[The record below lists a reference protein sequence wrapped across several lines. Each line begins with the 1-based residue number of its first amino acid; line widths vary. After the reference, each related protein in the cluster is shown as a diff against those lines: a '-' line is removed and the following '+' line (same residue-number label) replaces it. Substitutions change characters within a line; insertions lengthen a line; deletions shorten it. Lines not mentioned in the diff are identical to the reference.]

1 MAFGI
6 DDAAIAALIASGQ
19 GLGGVGAAGAVG
31 GGLGAALS
39 GPATKVGT
47 TILAP
52 KVGAAAKI
60 GIPAVGTGG
69 AATKTAPQALNSGAW
84 ADAAVALAQISQRP
98 PTTTPRPQSF
108 LGIGQPTPPRAQ
120 GQVFAPSP
128 QQQQQPVPGLGQF
141 LV

>member
-19 GLGGVGAAGAVG
+19 GLGGAGAVG
-31 GGLGAALS
+31 AGSGLGAALS

-47 TILAP
+47 TALAP
-52 KVGAAAKI
+52 KAGAAAKI
-60 GIPAVGTGG
+60 GTPTAGTGG
-69 AATKTAPQALNSGAW
+69 AAAKTAPQAFNSGAW
-84 ADAAVALAQISQRP
+84 ADAATALAQISQRP

-108 LGIGQPTPPRAQ
+108 SGIGQPAPPRAQ
-120 GQVFAPSP
+120 GPVFAPSP
-128 QQQQQPVPGLGQF
+128 QQPQQPVPGLGQF